1 VTLRDTNLP
10 LSVDEFFEEFAGCNC
25 ASLIDLLSGYDQLT
39 LDATSPGLLRV
50 TTPRQGATNSVAQFV
65 RVVVT
70 MMPFLDGIGVKGPYT
85 DYCGEEISPGVR
97 RFVFEHTEN
106 LDKILDRIERTGAS
120 IGT

>member
-1 VTLRDTNLP
+1 M
-10 LSVDEFFEEFAGCNC
+10 
-25 ASLIDLLSGYDQLT
+25 IKLT
-39 LDATSPGLLRV
+39 LDATTPGLLRV
-50 TTPRQGATNSVAQFV
+50 TTRRQGATNSVAQFV

-70 MMPFLDGIGVKGPYT
+70 ILEDLFPHVAMPFLDGIRVKGPYT

-97 RFVFEHTEN
+97 RFVFEHIEN